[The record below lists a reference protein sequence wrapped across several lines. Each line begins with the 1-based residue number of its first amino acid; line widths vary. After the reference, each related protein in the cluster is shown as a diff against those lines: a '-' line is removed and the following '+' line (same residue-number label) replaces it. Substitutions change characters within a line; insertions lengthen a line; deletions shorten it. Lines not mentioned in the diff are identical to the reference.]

1 MNALSLKDLSS
12 TESKSSAE
20 QRLTLLENVFSFPHA
35 DSSSFPQNHC
45 QEFQEQLQHLPSG
58 NADFIVLNIITLKLE
73 FIDTGEIFDVRLV
86 IFTQIISYLLLPVWL
101 CSLYS

>member
-35 DSSSFPQNHC
+35 DSSSFPQSHC
-45 QEFQEQLQHLPSG
+45 QEFQDQLQHLPSG
-58 NADFIVLNIITLKLE
+58 NADFMCYVLNIITLKLE

-86 IFTQIISYLLLPVWL
+86 IFTQIISYLLLPV
-101 CSLYS
+101 